1 MSELA
6 KTGDYFPAGEID
18 VISEGREA
26 WGRIKLGV
34 KMLLDD
40 WLVVGEA
47 LAIGRA
53 ANPGNQAFGAWCAK
67 EGFGEIPS
75 NAKTDAIWVI
85 ENKQDVLTLCQNG
98 DASLNNPRV
107 IRSAYRRQL
116 RQLELPEKAKPKTI
130 PKQPKTSVGKVLSAI
145 KDLSG
150 CAMTGESLWRNATDK
165 QRALLL
171 EEFRRAH
178 SFMNQLNE
186 VINHEHS

>member
-6 KTGDYFPAGEID
+6 KTGDYLPAGEID

-34 KMLLDD
+34 KMLRED
-40 WLVVGEA
+40 WERVGNA
-47 LAIGRA
+47 LAEGRTLHA
-53 ANPGNQAFGAWCAK
+53 SNQAFSLWCGAN
-67 EGFGEIPS
+67 GFGDISPSVRS
-75 NAKTDAIWVI
+75 NALWLAESRPVLQLL
-85 ENKQDVLTLCQNG
+85 QDEPEMNHPTL
-98 DASLNNPRV
+98 